1 MSFLRPTFDR
11 PMTTDDPSGTPVV
24 DKRLGDAFPTV
35 QYVANNMDALLRL
48 VPGAVSSTLVKGS
61 TWLKGM
67 TVELD
72 LPADIPVTTVV
83 GFTVQ
88 VRDQN
93 LVLWDQTSGHWT
105 QVLTGG
111 KLQLTL
117 KSTAPTELQNS
128 PIYWNINHERQTA

>member
-1 MSFLRPTFDR
+1 MAVLRPTFDR
-11 PMTTDDPSGTPVV
+11 PMTTNSPSGTPVV

-35 QYVANNMDALLRL
+35 QYVADNMSALLRL
-48 VPGAVSSTLVKGS
+48 VPGAISSTLVKGS

-67 TVELD
+67 TVELP

-105 QVLTGG
+105 QRLEGGVL
-111 KLQLTL
+111 KLTL
-117 KSTAPTELQNS
+117 LSTAPTELQNS
-128 PIYWNINHERQTA
+128 PIYWNINHER